1 MKIRN
6 NKNLIG
12 FLKTLINFS
21 LILVI
26 LFFQFFIPINSDA
39 SCSNGQP
46 VCPSGQNYICPSGQ
60 APCCLFSDES
70 GCSNGLSC
78 YGGVGYCGTTS
89 TTSSTSSTTGGVTMC
104 GGDTTP
110 DCPSGQNY
118 ICPSGAAPCCIQFSD
133 EAGCSYGLSCY
144 GGQGFCGT
152 STTSSTSST
161 TGGVT
166 MCGGDN
172 TPDCPSGQNYI
183 CPSGQAPCCIQF
195 SDEAGCST
203 GLSCY
208 GARGFCGTSTTSSTS
223 STTGGVT
230 MCGGDTTPDCPSGQN
245 YICPSGAAPC
255 CIQFSDEAGCSYGL
269 SCYGGQGFCGT
280 SSTSSTS
287 SSSGGS
293 SSSSS
298 SSGSLV
304 PYCSGG
310 QIMCDSGTPT
320 CPSGLIPDCGSNY
333 GLLGQFSGQGCITP
347 SMTLFLVN
355 SVSCTPAQRIFTP
368 IKQVNSCKKEGNLC
382 PAERGRFKSCRE
394 DKASCK
400 CVCQFETK
408 KQKVTPHCDINN
420 TVACS
425 NSTRPACSK
434 SSNIPVCL
442 DGKLICRDRDTG
454 AIDLV
459 DIISCKKK

>member
-78 YGGVGYCGTTS
+78 YGGVGYCGT
-89 TTSSTSSTTGGVTMC
+89 
-104 GGDTTP
+104 
-110 DCPSGQNY
+110 
-118 ICPSGAAPCCIQFSD
+118 
-133 EAGCSYGLSCY
+133 
-144 GGQGFCGT
+144 
-152 STTSSTSST
+152 
-161 TGGVT
+161 
-166 MCGGDN
+166 
-172 TPDCPSGQNYI
+172 
-183 CPSGQAPCCIQF
+183 
-195 SDEAGCST
+195 
-203 GLSCY
+203 
-208 GARGFCGTSTTSSTS
+208 TSTTSSTS